1 MSHPL
6 SGLALA
12 LEDDLLDLGVLGA
25 DEELAAVKADAP
37 EHLDRLDQETGMENR
52 LRQILETKKRLDHLV
67 LGVNDSTNR

>member
-37 EHLDRLDQETGMENR
+37 EHFDRLDQETGMENR
-52 LRQILETKKRLDHLV
+52 LRQILETKKHHHQS
-67 LGVNDSTNR
+67 LGSLGFGS